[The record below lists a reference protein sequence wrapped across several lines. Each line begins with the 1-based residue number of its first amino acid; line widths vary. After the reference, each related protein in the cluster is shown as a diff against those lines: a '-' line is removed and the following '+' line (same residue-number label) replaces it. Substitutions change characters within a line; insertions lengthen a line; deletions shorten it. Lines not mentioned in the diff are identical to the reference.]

1 MSRATRDP
9 EDVLLESLLQGIE
22 ASRRQLGAFVDF
34 LSADLH
40 EYDDHSSYLSRVY
53 FRCEVHQLIP
63 DDIVDACN
71 FDLVAQIG
79 YRMAVQL
86 ARSIRKVVLETSLG
100 SPGPTISGVRLD
112 SSVPEGIML
121 VHPRTFYELMETRE
135 GGDNYGPSNR

>member
-1 MSRATRDP
+1 MNRATRDP

-34 LSADLH
+34 LSADLQ
-40 EYDDHSSYLSRVY
+40 EFDHGSYLARVY

-79 YRMAVQL
+79 YRMAEQL
-86 ARSIRKVVLETSLG
+86 ARSIRKVVLETSPG
-100 SPGPTISGVRLD
+100 SPGPTIAGVEVRLD

-121 VHPRTFYELMETRE
+121 VHPRTLHELA
-135 GGDNYGPSNR
+135 YGERT